1 MLRYLSCTYSS
12 VSLAKTDFSKY
23 SQYFLKNYLYINH
36 FTCEYDYLTSY
47 MSTSRKAGV
56 SIYGMYVIIFATV
69 VNVHS
74 YKENKSREVQRALK
88 Y

>member
-1 MLRYLSCTYSS
+1 MVCHLKINNNVCLETTDEVSNCTYSS

-36 FTCEYDYLTSY
+36 FTCEYDHLTSY

-56 SIYGMYVIIFATV
+56 SIYDMYII
-69 VNVHS
+69 VNTTT
-74 YKENKSREVQRALK
+74 
-88 Y
+88 